1 MNPTRSPVYG
11 NKKIATLS
19 TRREEMSYLVTGGT
33 GLIGSCIVR
42 DLVRE
47 GERVVVYDILPA
59 INFLNRFMSED
70 AIERMVTIVK
80 GDVTDLPHLFR
91 TILENNIKRIIHTAS
106 LLTLES
112 NSNPYL
118 AVKVNCEGTICVFEA
133 ARTLGLEKV
142 VWASSNSCFG
152 PADKYAQEYIPN
164 DAPHYPQNV
173 YGATKAFNET
183 VATYYCDHYGV
194 DITGVRYMH
203 VYGVGQRRGVFATI
217 LQELITKPAL
227 GKPGRIPHGDAVI
240 GWSYMEDPAR
250 ATVMASKVLKTKT
263 RSYSIMGDV
272 HSVRE
277 AADYVRTILPDAD
290 ITVLPGTFTG
300 DPVRFDTRLIEEEI
314 GYRPEWSMERGIK
327 EAINLTRKEHGLPP
341 I

>member
-1 MNPTRSPVYG
+1 
-11 NKKIATLS
+11 
-19 TRREEMSYLVTGGT
+19 MSYLVTGGT

-47 GERVVVYDILPA
+47 GEHVVVYDILPDRS
-59 INFLNRFMSED
+59 FLERLMTDEV
-70 AIERMVTIVK
+70 IESMVKIVR
-80 GDVTDLPHLFR
+80 GDVTDPPRLFR
-91 TILENNIKRIIHTAS
+91 TILENKVEKIIHTAS
-106 LLTLES
+106 LLVLDS

-118 AVKVNCEGTICVFEA
+118 AVKVNCQGTICVFEA
-133 ARTLGLEKV
+133 ARTLGVKKV
-142 VWASSNSCFG
+142 VYASSNSCFG
-152 PADKYAQEYIPN
+152 PAEKYPQEYIPN

-173 YGATKAFNET
+173 YGATKAFNEA
-183 VATYYCDHYGV
+183 VAAYYFNHYGV
-194 DITGVRYMH
+194 DITGIRYMH
-203 VYGVGQRRGVFATI
+203 VYGVGVRGGFFATI

-227 GKPGRIPHGDAVI
+227 GQPGRIPHGDAVI
-240 GWSYMEDPAR
+240 GWSYMADPAR
-250 ATVMASKVLKTKT
+250 ATVMVSKVPKTKT

-272 HSVRE
+272 RSVKE
-277 AADYVRTILPDAD
+277 AANYVRKILPDAD